1 MNSNK
6 AIIFDSSTLINFA
19 INGLL
24 QEFRELRKLFGGK
37 FLITKEIMEEVI
49 DKPMK
54 IKRFELEALKV
65 KELLMDKI
73 LEMPS
78 SLDIDENKIS
88 KMTAEIMN
96 LTNNTFFAQGNAM
109 HIIDIGEASCLALAR
124 LLDERG
130 IKNVVSVDE
139 RTMRLLCEK
148 PENLLTIFQRKL
160 HTDVKFKKENLKSFQ
175 DFRFIRSAELI
186 FIAYK
191 KGIVK
196 LRDHGSVLDGLLYAM
211 KFNGCSIS
219 DDEISEMKRL

>member
-1 MNSNK
+1 MK

-24 QEFRELRKLFGGK
+24 QELRELKKLFDGK
-37 FLITKEIMEEVI
+37 FLVTKEIAEEII

-54 IKRFELEALKV
+54 IKRFELEALKI
-65 KELLMDKI
+65 KELLTDKI

-78 SLDIDENKIS
+78 SLKIDDSKIS
-88 KMTAEIMN
+88 RMTAEIMN
-96 LTNNTFFAQGNAM
+96 LANNTFSAQENAM
-109 HIIDIGEASCLALAR
+109 HIIDIGEASCLALSR
-124 LLDERG
+124 LLNEKG

-148 PENLLTIFQRKL
+148 PENLFNIFQKKL
-160 HTDVKFKKENLKSFQ
+160 HTEIKFKKENLKSFQ
-175 DFRFIRSAELI
+175 DFKFIRSAELI

-196 LRDHGSVLDGLLYAM
+196 LRNHDNVLDALLYAM
-211 KFNGCSIS
+211 KLNGCSIS

>member
-1 MNSNK
+1 MK

-24 QEFRELRKLFGGK
+24 QELRELKKLFDGK
-37 FLITKEIMEEVI
+37 FLVTKEIAEEII

-54 IKRFELEALKV
+54 IKRFELEALKI
-65 KELLMDKI
+65 KELLTDKI

-78 SLDIDENKIS
+78 SLKIDDSKIS
-88 KMTAEIMN
+88 RMTAEIMN
-96 LTNNTFFAQGNAM
+96 LANNTFSAQENAM
-109 HIIDIGEASCLALAR
+109 HIIDIGEASCLALSR
-124 LLDERG
+124 LLNEKG

-148 PENLLTIFQRKL
+148 PENLFTIFQKKL
-160 HTDVKFKKENLKSFQ
+160 HTEIKFKKENLKSFQ
-175 DFRFIRSAELI
+175 DFKFVRSAELI

-196 LRDHGSVLDGLLYAM
+196 LRNHSNVLDALLYAM
-211 KFNGCSIS
+211 KLNGCSIS
-219 DDEISEMKRL
+219 DEEIGEMKRL